1 MSGTTWQH
9 RLDSSHSEA
18 EVLNVAREFLA
29 QFEPVELRSL
39 PEACRPPAR
48 LQAADEVSIYAFE
61 LVRHECT
68 GALGLADMA
77 HRLARFFSHASTRL
91 AQISACDH
99 VAGADARESA

>member
-1 MSGTTWQH
+1 MTGTTWQH

-61 LVRHECT
+61 LVRHGNQTALVLLSSAGLEFLTICT
-68 GALGLADMA
+68 
-77 HRLARFFSHASTRL
+77 
-91 AQISACDH
+91 
-99 VAGADARESA
+99 